1 MPRKQTPS
9 ERPAKSVHLPRP
21 VATSQRPTFPGP
33 DGMGQHDT
41 LTQTNVTTGSPG
53 MGGLGGVGGKHE
65 IGTLLTGND
74 GNPGA
79 PGTPGIAAFT
89 LGPL

>member
-1 MPRKQTPS
+1 
-9 ERPAKSVHLPRP
+9 
-21 VATSQRPTFPGP
+21 
-33 DGMGQHDT
+33 
-41 LTQTNVTTGSPG
+41 
-53 MGGLGGVGGKHE
+53 VGGKHE
-65 IGTLLTGND
+65 TGTLLTGND